1 MIEYQDFARREK
13 RQKIDFNM
21 PEKVKSINVTY
32 DGGRLNIYIN
42 GVEAY
47 GDMAAGDDFDVDI
60 T

>member
-1 MIEYQDFARREK
+1 MIEYQDFVDGRK
-13 RQKIDFNM
+13 KKIDFSM

-42 GVEAY
+42 DAEVY
-47 GDMAAGDDFDVDI
+47 GDMTAGIDFNVDI